1 MLNHSTRSCPTLLIS
16 ALVVLQLKGN
26 QEPKAK
32 KSRRSQMVE
41 PKEEASV
48 SPTFRVSRLY
58 SSWKELQAS
67 TLLPLDRTR
76 SPRWRR

>member
-1 MLNHSTRSCPTLLIS
+1 MC
-16 ALVVLQLKGN
+16 VLRVCVFAQLKGS

-48 SPTFRVSRLY
+48 SRTVFEFVSSRHWSFQLHD
-58 SSWKELQAS
+58 SSATS
-67 TLLPLDRTR
+67 
-76 SPRWRR
+76 

>member
-1 MLNHSTRSCPTLLIS
+1 MFMIDIRAETTPSCLTVPIS
-16 ALVVLQLKGN
+16 APVVFQLKGN

-48 SPTFRVSRLY
+48 SSTLPVSRLY
-58 SSWKELQAS
+58 SS
-67 TLLPLDRTR
+67 
-76 SPRWRR
+76 

>member
-1 MLNHSTRSCPTLLIS
+1 MNGKLYFTIITIIINQQKKQLSLCPLFVS
-16 ALVVLQLKGN
+16 QLKGSS

-48 SPTFRVSRLY
+48 SH
-58 SSWKELQAS
+58 
-67 TLLPLDRTR
+67 
-76 SPRWRR
+76 